1 MQASEQKTE
10 QQPRPAHLYRPGQS
24 GNPRGR
30 ESAAARQVRRDAL
43 MALWAEPVGGL
54 SMLKPAELGLLQR
67 AADLYLKPLRRGED
81 PVRSLNTVSKILALI
96 GLVDR
101 RRKRERPAATPN
113 PHRPLAVAAK
123 RYSEAPS

>member
-1 MQASEQKTE
+1 MVQTTEQKTD
-10 QQPRPAHLYRPGQS
+10 QPRPAHLYRPGQS

-30 ESAAARQVRRDAL
+30 ESAASRQARRDAL

-101 RRKRERPAATPN
+101 RRKRERPATPN
-113 PHRPLAVAAK
+113 PHRALAMAAK
-123 RYSEAPS
+123 RFGEAAS

>member
-1 MQASEQKTE
+1 MYTGNEMVQTAEQKAE
-10 QQPRPAHLYRPGQS
+10 QPRPAHLYRPGQS

-30 ESAAARQVRRDAL
+30 ESNAARQAKRDAL
-43 MALWAEPVGGL
+43 MALWAEPIGGV
-54 SMLKPAELGLLQR
+54 SVLKPAEFGLLQR

-101 RRKRERPAATPN
+101 HRKREQPV
-113 PHRPLAVAAK
+113 PLRSKK
-123 RYSEAPS
+123 RLLS